1 MGLIAYGALVSA
13 IAGIG
18 HRRLD
23 RRWLLSAEAFSAAA
37 ILVFA
42 AIVGVLVAEAEP
54 VRLAL
59 G

>member
-1 MGLIAYGALVSA
+1 VSG

-23 RRWLLSAEAFSAAA
+23 RRWLRTAEAISAVA

-42 AIVGVLVAEAEP
+42 AIFGVRVAEAEP

>member
-18 HRRLD
+18 HRRLE
-23 RRWLLSAEAFSAAA
+23 RRWLRAAEAISALA

-42 AIVGVLVAEAEP
+42 AVFAVRVAGLVQAAI
-54 VRLAL
+54 

>member
-1 MGLIAYGALVSA
+1 MSG

-23 RRWLLSAEAFSAAA
+23 RRWLLTAEAISAAA